1 MYKTLRKRTELL
13 DIFSFYTQEKALI
26 TPLRH
31 VVTDQQK
38 Q

>member
-1 MYKTLRKRTELL
+1 MYKILRKRTELL
-13 DIFSFYTQEKALI
+13 DIFSFHAQEKALI
-26 TPLRH
+26 TPLQH